1 MSPVLNVVVEPL
13 SRTRRRL
20 LFLASI
26 LFFLVAVPIF
36 VFYATGY
43 RYDFMEPN
51 AVITSTGG
59 LYISVGN
66 DNGEVYVNDEPVN
79 TARVFRKALYIQ
91 SVNPG
96 VQRIH
101 VQAPGYQ
108 TWVKELPVYPF
119 LATEAAAFLMPER
132 PQVRPIAQ
140 YTTSTGIPV
149 FLGIASTTKIA
160 SFASSSITFIATST
174 KATTT
179 LSKSTE
185 YEYIR
190 GIFGTTT
197 ATSTSLI
204 TRVVD
209 EAKGIFKSNT
219 QATSTGTSTVA
230 TTEVATTT
238 IKQNDTVLFERGGD
252 VYVRY
257 VGDEASIPYYFCVPA
272 EIDTASTSARYQ
284 AQLIAA
290 ELSYASE
297 QGTVS
302 SSTTAVHVNNTDL
315 RCRHEIK
322 IDRQWSDVISFQFFP
337 GSTDLILMH
346 RKDGVFVTEVDD
358 RAWQNTQKLYPE
370 SAHAIKVDGG
380 RIYVEDNGRLFEI
393 LTQVPIK

>member
-1 MSPVLNVVVEPL
+1 MPSHLNVVVEPL

-26 LFFLVAVPIF
+26 LFFLGAVPVF

-43 RYDFMEPN
+43 RYDFFAPN
-51 AVITSTGG
+51 ATITATGG

-66 DNGEVYVNDEPVN
+66 DNGEVFVNDEPAN
-79 TARVFRKALYIQ
+79 NARLFRKALYIQ
-91 SVNPG
+91 SVDPG

-108 TWVKELPVYPF
+108 TWVKELPVYPYMV
-119 LATEAAAFLMPER
+119 TEAAAFLMPER
-132 PQVRPIAQ
+132 PQVRPITP
-140 YTTSTGIPV
+140 YTTSTGTPV
-149 FLGIASTTKIA
+149 FLGTASTTDIA
-160 SFASSSITFIATST
+160 LFASSSVPFVATSS

-179 LSKSTE
+179 LSKNSE

-190 GIFGTTT
+190 GLFGTST
-197 ATSTSLI
+197 ATSTNLI

-209 EAKGIFKSNT
+209 EAKGIFKANT
-219 QATSTGTSTVA
+219 TASSTA
-230 TTEVATTT
+230 TTTTAESATTT

-257 VGDEASIPYYFCVPA
+257 EGDETSIPYYFCVPA
-272 EIDTASTSARYQ
+272 EIGTASTSVRYQ

-290 ELSYASE
+290 EEAYARE
-297 QGTVS
+297 QSTTS
-302 SSTTAVHVNNTDL
+302 SSTTDVHLNNTDL
-315 RCRHEIK
+315 RCRHELK

-346 RKDGVFVTEVDD
+346 RKDGVYVTEADD
-358 RAWQNTQKLYPE
+358 RAWQNSQQIYPA

-380 RIYVEDNGRLFEI
+380 RIYVEDDGRLFEI
-393 LTQVPIK
+393 LTQVPTP

>member
-1 MSPVLNVVVEPL
+1 MPSHLNVVVEPL

-26 LFFLVAVPIF
+26 LFFLVAVPLF

-43 RYDFMEPN
+43 RYDFMQPN
-51 AVITSTGG
+51 AVITATGG

-66 DNGEVYVNDEPVN
+66 DNGEVYVNDEPAN
-79 TARVFRKALYIQ
+79 NARLFRKALYIQ
-91 SVNPG
+91 SVDPG

-108 TWVKELPVYPF
+108 TWVKELPVYPYMV
-119 LATEAAAFLMPER
+119 TEAAAFLMPER

-140 YTTSTGIPV
+140 YVTSTGTPI
-149 FLGIASTTKIA
+149 FLGVASSSSITP
-160 SFASSSITFIATST
+160 FASSSILFAATSS

-179 LSKSTE
+179 LTRSSE
-185 YEYIR
+185 YDYIR
-190 GIFGTTT
+190 GLFGTTT

-209 EAKGIFKSNT
+209 EAKGIFKS
-219 QATSTGTSTVA
+219 SVA
-230 TTEVATTT
+230 TTSSSTLADGATTT
-238 IKQNDTVLFERGGD
+238 IRQNETVLYERGGD
-252 VYVRY
+252 VYVKY
-257 VGDEASIPYYFCVPA
+257 VGDESSVPYYFCVPA

-284 AQLIAA
+284 AQLISA
-290 ELSYASE
+290 EEAYASE
-297 QGTVS
+297 QGTTS

-322 IDRQWSDVISFQFFP
+322 IDRQWQDVISFQFFP

-346 RKDGVFVTEVDD
+346 RKDGVFVTEADD
-358 RAWQNTQKLYPE
+358 RAWQNTQKIYPA
-370 SAHAIKVDGG
+370 SANAIKVDGG
-380 RIYVEDNGRLFEI
+380 RIYVEDSGRLFEI